1 MGLASGASATIAPS
15 PTPDPSRQ
23 REGGSDHMTTTTLTF
38 PMPADWRD
46 FLALTKPR
54 VMRSVVFTGLCG
66 MLVAPVALPSAI
78 GFTAIL
84 AIALAAGAAGT
95 LNQWYESDID
105 ALMRRTA
112 KRPLAAGRMDRDS
125 ALQFGVGVG
134 VFSVLLMGLV
144 VNLLAAAL
152 LAASILFYVVVY
164 TIGLKRYTPQNIV
177 IGGAA
182 GAFPPLIG
190 WVAATGQ
197 ISLLPILMFAL
208 IFLWTPPH
216 SWALALLIRD
226 DYAKGGVPMMPVVA
240 GARTTRWQMLGYA
253 VLMAG
258 VAISP
263 WPLGLA
269 GATYG
274 IIAAMGSAIFLALT
288 AWVVAAAAPTP
299 AEMKPEKYLF
309 IYSIG
314 YILAMFA
321 ALVLDRWLA

>member
-1 MGLASGASATIAPS
+1 
-15 PTPDPSRQ
+15 
-23 REGGSDHMTTTTLTF
+23 MTTTTLAT
-38 PMPADWRD
+38 PIPADWRD
-46 FLALTKPR
+46 FFALTKPR

-66 MLVAPVALPSAI
+66 LLVAPVSLPPVIA
-78 GFTAIL
+78 FTGIL

-105 ALMRRTA
+105 ALMKRTA

-125 ALQFGVGVG
+125 AFQFGISVG
-134 VFSVLLMGLV
+134 VFSVLLMGLM
-144 VNLLAAAL
+144 VNLIAAAF
-152 LAASILFYVVVY
+152 LAISILFYVVVY

-190 WVAATGQ
+190 WVAATGSL
-197 ISLLPILMFAL
+197 SLLPILMFSL

-253 VLMAG
+253 VAMAV
-258 VAISP
+258 VAVAP

-269 GATYG
+269 SALYG
-274 IIAAMGSAIFLALT
+274 TIAAVGSLVFVALT
-288 AWVVAAAAPTP
+288 AWVVARAAPTP
-299 AEMKPEKYLF
+299 ATMKPERYLF
-309 IYSIG
+309 VYSIG

-321 ALVLDRWLA
+321 ALVLDKWVA

>member
-1 MGLASGASATIAPS
+1 
-15 PTPDPSRQ
+15 
-23 REGGSDHMTTTTLTF
+23 MTTTVLTTQL
-38 PMPADWRD
+38 PADWRD

-66 MLVAPVALPSAI
+66 MLVAPVTLPPVIA
-78 GFTAIL
+78 FTAIL

-95 LNQWYESDID
+95 LNQWYEADID
-105 ALMRRTA
+105 ALMKRTA
-112 KRPLAAGRMDRDS
+112 KRPLAAGRMDRES
-125 ALQFGVGVG
+125 ALHFGVALG

-144 VNLLAAAL
+144 VNLIAAAF
-152 LAASILFYVVVY
+152 LAISILFYVVIY

-190 WVAATGQ
+190 WVAATGE

-226 DYAKGGVPMMPVVA
+226 DYAKGGVPMMPVVS
-240 GARTTRWQMLGYA
+240 GASTTRWQMLFYA
-253 VLMAG
+253 VAMAL
-258 VAISP
+258 VAVAP

-269 GATYG
+269 GAFYG
-274 IIAAMGSAIFLALT
+274 
-288 AWVVAAAAPTP
+288 VVAAICSAALVALNIWVVIVAAPTP
-299 AEMKPEKYLF
+299 TTMEPERALF
-309 IYSIG
+309 VYSIG

-321 ALVLDRWLA
+321 ALVVDRWIA

>member
-1 MGLASGASATIAPS
+1 
-15 PTPDPSRQ
+15 
-23 REGGSDHMTTTTLTF
+23 MTTTTLTA
-38 PMPADWRD
+38 PISADWQD

-66 MLVAPVALPSAI
+66 MLVAPVSLPPAI

-95 LNQWYESDID
+95 LNQWYEADID
-105 ALMRRTA
+105 ALMKRTA
-112 KRPLAAGRMDRDS
+112 NRPLAAGRMDRET

-134 VFSVLLMGLV
+134 VFSVLLMGLF
-144 VNLLAAAL
+144 VNLIAAAF

-190 WVAATGQ
+190 WVAATGS

-226 DYAKGGVPMMPVVA
+226 DYAKGRVPMMPVVA

-253 VLMAG
+253 VLMAI
-258 VAISP
+258 VAVAP

-269 GATYG
+269 GALYG
-274 IIAAMGSAIFLALT
+274 IVATAASVVFVALT
-288 AWVVAAAAPTP
+288 AWVVIAAAPTP
-299 AEMKPEKYLF
+299 REMKPERTLF
-309 IYSIG
+309 VYSIG

-321 ALVLDRWLA
+321 ALVADKWFT